1 MSALST
7 RAPLPGTRRP
17 AARCRH
23 AACACAGER
32 RTRPGHA
39 RGRVAGA
46 GELPRQCSSW
56 CITTHPGERPPA
68 WRTRERPR
76 CGEPPPG
83 GARRRSG
90 SGWLR
95 QTWCFVGDAGYA
107 TVATG
112 RPRGGCL
119 DAWDAVPYAL
129 VYMHCTRRGLSPQ
142 PSMLTPCYLG
152 GLTAPSFMS
161 AAKRTWGVRA
171 VTMTTTTPGV
181 RLPGEPHV
189 HCARRPSFHP
199 GRCTLL
205 HAPAPPRA
213 AQWHP
218 ACGSE
223 TCPAPP
229 QPAAGLQTLLA
240 TCSSLAEEGSRPS
253 SGRAA
258 PDWWTA
264 PQAGQPQLPRASP
277 AAAAAAAT
285 GKPSAS
291 VNTEQPSTSLRHP
304 PTERAGRA

>member
-1 MSALST
+1 MGCCAVCASLHALHAPWSVATAVDVDPVLLGRLDGAVLHERGKAHLGSAGGDDDDDNTRRQVARRTT
-7 RAPLPGTRRP
+7 RALCPSTLLSPREVHA
-17 AARCRH
+17 AAR
-23 AACACAGER
+23 
-32 RTRPGHA
+32 
-39 RGRVAGA
+39 
-46 GELPRQCSSW
+46 
-56 CITTHPGERPPA
+56 
-68 WRTRERPR
+68 
-76 CGEPPPG
+76 
-83 GARRRSG
+83 
-90 SGWLR
+90 
-95 QTWCFVGDAGYA
+95 
-107 TVATG
+107 
-112 RPRGGCL
+112 
-119 DAWDAVPYAL
+119 
-129 VYMHCTRRGLSPQ
+129 
-142 PSMLTPCYLG
+142 
-152 GLTAPSFMS
+152 
-161 AAKRTWGVRA
+161 
-171 VTMTTTTPGV
+171 
-181 RLPGEPHV
+181 
-189 HCARRPSFHP
+189 
-199 GRCTLL
+199 TLL